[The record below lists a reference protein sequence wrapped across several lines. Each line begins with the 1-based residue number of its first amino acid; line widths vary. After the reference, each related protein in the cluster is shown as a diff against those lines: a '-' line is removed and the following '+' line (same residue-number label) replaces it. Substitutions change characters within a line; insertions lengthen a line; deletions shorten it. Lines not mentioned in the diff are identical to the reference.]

1 MRTRAVRRKGRKHLG
16 WICLLAFG
24 LLAAAWWAEAPMEEL
39 LWIRVRQQAQEN
51 ANRAVQEAA
60 AELLETC
67 DPAATLTVHRND
79 SGQIQ
84 SLTTDPVVLTRIQT
98 TLHGLVQDRL
108 DADASCTMKIPLG
121 TLTGWSLLRE
131 RGPKVTVRFAAIS
144 AARCVVR
151 NHFSEAGVNQTLHE
165 VWLDAELTVYP
176 MLRGAETETITVSC
190 CLAQTVIVG
199 QVPSVA
205 LR

>member
-1 MRTRAVRRKGRKHLG
+1 MRTRAVYRRRGKG
-16 WICLLAFG
+16 WAG
-24 LLAAAWWAEAPMEEL
+24 LVILAAALLMAAMWTEEPMEEL
-39 LWIRVRQQAQEN
+39 LQLRVRQQAQEN

-60 AELLETC
+60 AQLLRTHNPADVMTVQRNETGEILSLSTN
-67 DPAATLTVHRND
+67 PA
-79 SGQIQ
+79 
-84 SLTTDPVVLTRIQT
+84 VLGEIQT
-98 TLHGLVQDRL
+98 TLYGLVQEQLNART
-108 DADASCTMKIPLG
+108 ACVMQVPVG

-131 RGPKVTVRFAAIS
+131 RGPQVSVRFASIS
-144 AARCVVR
+144 AARCTVR

-176 MLRGAETETITVSC
+176 MLHGAETETLTVSC

-199 QVPSVA
+199 KVPSVA

>member
-1 MRTRAVRRKGRKHLG
+1 MRTRSVRRKGRSG
-16 WICLLAFG
+16 WIWVCVLAVG

-39 LWIRVRQQAQEN
+39 LGLRVRQQAQEN

-67 DPAATLTVHRND
+67 DPAEILTVHRNA

-84 SLTTDPVVLTRIQT
+84 SLTANPAVLARMQT
-98 TLHGLVQDRL
+98 MLYGLVQDRL
-108 DADASCTMKIPLG
+108 NEDAACTMRVPLG

-131 RGPKVTVRFAAIS
+131 RGPEVTVRFASIS
-144 AARCVVR
+144 AVRCTVR

-176 MLRGAETETITVSC
+176 MLHGAEEETMMVSC

-205 LR
+205 VR

>member
-1 MRTRAVRRKGRKHLG
+1 MRTRAVRHKGWRSWG
-16 WICLLAFG
+16 WVCLLLFG
-24 LLAAAWWAEAPMEEL
+24 LLAAAWWAEGPMEKL
-39 LWIRVRQQAQEN
+39 LWFRVRQQAQEN

-60 AELLETC
+60 GELLETC
-67 DPAATLTVHRND
+67 DPADALMVHRD
-79 SGQIQ
+79 ASGQIQ
-84 SLTTDPVVLTRIQT
+84 SLTTDPAILTRIQT
-98 TLHGLVQDRL
+98 TLYGLVQDRL

-131 RGPKVTVRFAAIS
+131 RGPRVTVRFASIS
-144 AARCVVR
+144 AAKCTVR
-151 NHFSEAGVNQTLHE
+151 NQFSEAGVNQTLHE

-176 MLRGAETETITVSC
+176 MLHDAETETITVSC